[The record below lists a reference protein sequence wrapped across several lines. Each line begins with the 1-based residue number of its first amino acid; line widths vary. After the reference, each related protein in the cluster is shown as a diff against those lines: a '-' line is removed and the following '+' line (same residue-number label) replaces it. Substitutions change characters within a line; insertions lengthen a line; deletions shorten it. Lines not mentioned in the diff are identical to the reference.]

1 MFSVCEERKM
11 RVEKQSSRYHMCGS
25 SIILFYFG
33 RVLCVV
39 RLALPFSILKG
50 SKATYF
56 DIVMFFFFFFRHS
69 FAVHRT
75 LFDPHLLAFGL
86 YEIFVFYV
94 CSEHSVVT
102 HYIRSPFIA
111 ARKATITK
119 ETTKNNRAKKN
130 EHIYSSDLFAWYSVA
145 GNKRIHNANR
155 RRNTKQYLSLPKQV
169 FYLFTCIR
177 NRAFSL
183 LFFHYLSPYG
193 RLFDTCSYTHSVANG
208 VCVSLCD
215 QQVHNHCSVQASIN
229 NYRNEKTRM
238 KKINFNV
245 FSLGRVASFVLRSSM
260 ICIQVSFPLP
270 CIRPYL
276 KCMGFIL
283 LHFVVRFGSIS
294 ATAALI

>member
-1 MFSVCEERKM
+1 MCRAACSPIQYIKRFKSDVLWY
-11 RVEKQSSRYHMCGS
+11 RYVFF
-25 SIILFYFG
+25 LLLQTF
-33 RVLCVV
+33 V
-39 RLALPFSILKG
+39 RRAPHAIWS
-50 SKATYF
+50 T
-56 DIVMFFFFFFRHS
+56 
-69 FAVHRT
+69 FA
-75 LFDPHLLAFGL
+75 FAFGL

-102 HYIRSPFIA
+102 HCIRSPFIA

-238 KKINFNV
+238 KKKINFNV

-283 LHFVVRFGSIS
+283 LHFGVRFGSIS